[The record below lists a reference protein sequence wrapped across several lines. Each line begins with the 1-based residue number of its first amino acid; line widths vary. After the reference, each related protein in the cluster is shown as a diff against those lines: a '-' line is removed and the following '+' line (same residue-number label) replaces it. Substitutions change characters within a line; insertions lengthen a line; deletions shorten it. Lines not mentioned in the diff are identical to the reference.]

1 MTMTNADYEH
11 VAFQED
17 LDKIRRIEA
26 EPVRHAHWIINIPRG
41 INGEPDFVCSSCI
54 MHSWFSTRY
63 CPNCGALMDGE
74 IEGKSKK

>member
-26 EPVRHAHWIINIPRG
+26 EPVKHAQRG
-41 INGEPDFVCSSCI
+41 
-54 MHSWFSTRY
+54 RY
-63 CPNCGALMDGE
+63 E
-74 IEGKSKK
+74 R